1 MTFKEI
7 LAETISA
14 KILEREATQV
24 INTFAKETNGFI
36 KAYRAW
42 ADGNAKDNP
51 EARWANYDTKTII
64 LEKHFFEYITEE
76 EAPDFLSAAKANGV
90 TTIIITDT
98 STALMRTIH
107 ALCNAGA
114 ELAGL
119 TTATKKQQFFE
130 PRPQPEQA
138 IKLTIPTET
147 EEKPDG
153 KTRRNKKQD

>member
-14 KILEREATQV
+14 RILERETTISAKDYTQ
-24 INTFAKETNGFI
+24 GFCN
-36 KAYRAW
+36 AYRAW
-42 ADGNAKDNP
+42 ADSNARDNP
-51 EARWANYDTKTII
+51 EATWQNYDTHKIILDNFGHTTTPENAQDFFNAARDNGIKTII
-64 LEKHFFEYITEE
+64 L
-76 EAPDFLSAAKANGV
+76 
-90 TTIIITDT
+90 TDN
-98 STALMRTIH
+98 STALMQTIH

-119 TTATKKQQFFE
+119 TTETIRSFYGEERKTI
-130 PRPQPEQA
+130 QA

-147 EEKPDG
+147 QTAEKPDS

>member
-14 KILEREATQV
+14 RILEREANV
-24 INTFAKETNGFI
+24 PREETNGFL

-51 EARWANYDTKTII
+51 EARWQNYDTRTII
-64 LEKHFFEYITEE
+64 LEKHFFEYITED

-90 TTIIITDT
+90 NTIIITDT

-119 TTATKKQQFFE
+119 TTATRKQEFFE

-147 EEKPDG
+147 AEAQTAEKTNR
-153 KTRRNKKQD
+153 KTRKG